1 MLRTMRIMAL
11 CLGLWTCT
19 ATAIQYDVIAKGT
32 APGPRFASPRFEVIV
47 DDTQFRQVFQ
57 TLHADQIPPPTAP
70 AIDFE
75 RAFVLLVAMGQ
86 RTTTGYS
93 VEVNQVERYGDVMQ
107 VRVRFEEPSP
117 QARHAAMLTQPFV
130 LVQVPKAPGM
140 RQVKVV
146 DQAAIE
152 LASLRVPK

>member
-1 MLRTMRIMAL
+1 MLRTMRIIAL
-11 CLGLWTCT
+11 CLCLWTCT

-32 APGPRFASPRFEVIV
+32 APGSRFASPRFEVIV

-75 RAFVLLVAMGQ
+75 HAFVFLVAMGQ

-93 VEVNQVERYGDVMQ
+93 VEVEQVERYGDVMR

-117 QARHAAMLTQPFV
+117 QVRHAAMVTQPFV
-130 LVQVPKAPGM
+130 LVQTPKIPGV

-146 DQAAIE
+146 DQAATE
-152 LASLRVPK
+152 LASLRVPQ